1 MSDEESEAKGRNS
14 AAIVE
19 FLISMVQ
26 PIYKILSE
34 DSDQPITTSFSDGR
48 VLALGNTKVR
58 AVELLQSIVS
68 LKNPEIIKAVCES

>member
-26 PIYKILSE
+26 PI
-34 DSDQPITTSFSDGR
+34 
-48 VLALGNTKVR
+48 
-58 AVELLQSIVS
+58 
-68 LKNPEIIKAVCES
+68 